1 MISPHDFQQRGGSFD
16 MSKPIVAAFD
26 FDGTLSRGTSGIRLY
41 RHLLGTAGF
50 VGMGLTHL
58 PTAVRYALR
67 WGDEAALRTFNR
79 VVFAGREAACYRS
92 EILPR
97 HLIAESVARL
107 REHHDRGDRCVIVS
121 RGYELYRRPW
131 AETLGVTDVLA
142 TRLSVGPDG
151 RLTGEMPEPSCDS
164 AAKRERLFALL
175 GPRGGYE
182 LHAYGDSPGDH
193 EMLAAADHAWM
204 RGPGCFVRWSPD

>member
-1 MISPHDFQQRGGSFD
+1 
-16 MSKPIVAAFD
+16 MSKPVVAAFD
-26 FDGTLSRGTSGIRLY
+26 FDGTLSRGISGIRLY
-41 RHLLGTAGF
+41 RHLLGRAGF
-50 VGMGLTHL
+50 VRMGLMHL
-58 PTAVRYALR
+58 PAAARYMMR

-79 VVFAGREAACYRS
+79 VVFAGRDAATVQREADRYRV

-97 HLIAESVARL
+97 HLIAESAGRL
-107 REHHDRGDRCVIVS
+107 REHLNQGHRCVIVS
-121 RGYELYRRPW
+121 RGYELYLRPW
-131 AETLGVTDVLA
+131 AEALGVTDVLA
-142 TRLSVGPDG
+142 TRLTIGADG

-175 GPRGGYE
+175 GPRENYE

-204 RGPGCFVRWSPD
+204 RGPGGFVHWPAS

>member
-58 PTAVRYALR
+58 PTALRYTMR
-67 WGDEAALRTFNR
+67 WGDEAAL
-79 VVFAGREAACYRS
+79 VQREAACYRS

-121 RGYELYRRPW
+121 RGYELY
-131 AETLGVTDVLA
+131 L
-142 TRLSVGPDG
+142 
-151 RLTGEMPEPSCDS
+151 
-164 AAKRERLFALL
+164 
-175 GPRGGYE
+175 
-182 LHAYGDSPGDH
+182 
-193 EMLAAADHAWM
+193 
-204 RGPGCFVRWSPD
+204 

>member
-1 MISPHDFQQRGGSFD
+1 
-16 MSKPIVAAFD
+16 MSKPVVAAFD

-41 RHLLGTAGF
+41 QHLLGRAGLAW
-50 VGMGLTHL
+50 MGATHL
-58 PTAVRYALR
+58 PAAVRYALR

-79 VVFAGREAACYRS
+79 VVFAGRDAATVRRAADHYRV

-97 HLIAESVARL
+97 HLIAESVGRL
-107 REHHDRGDRCVIVS
+107 RDHLRQGHRCVIVS
-121 RGYELYRRPW
+121 RGYELYLRPW

-142 TRLSVGPDG
+142 TRLSVGLDG

-164 AAKRERLFALL
+164 VAKRERLFALL
-175 GPRGGYE
+175 GPREGYE

-204 RGPGCFVRWSPD
+204 RGAGGFVRWSSS